1 MKPPSHLLSP
11 ALAVVLVLF
20 ILGLLVLAPLITIW
34 SLNTLFALGI
44 AYGVAQWL
52 AVLWLSLLLGV
63 GTGLRMRSTS

>member
-20 ILGLLVLAPLITIW
+20 ILMLLVLAPLITIW